1 MVLLASCRFLR
12 FIRDHEKGDSPSAEA
27 AAEVKLTQEQIQE
40 AGKQFGITLQ
50 DAHALLSM
58 RKTMQRD
65 RFRDYANAC
74 GYLQILQNALVKGQ
88 YEDRSDGLWKQAVV
102 CRQDD
107 VGNVIVTECA
117 VIALTASASLLAQP

>member
-1 MVLLASCRFLR
+1 MASCRFLR
-12 FIRDHEKGDSPSAEA
+12 FIRDHEKAEPPSAEA

-40 AGKQFGITLQ
+40 AGKQFGITLE
-50 DAHALLSM
+50 DAYDLLSM

-65 RFRDYANAC
+65 KFRDWVNAC

-102 CRQDD
+102 RRYESVVETQC
-107 VGNVIVTECA
+107 NANA
-117 VIALTASASLLAQP
+117 VMYPA